1 VAREIGTPLVQREPL
16 PLEPVRVIG
25 VPVGAVPR
33 AVAVLGAVRL
43 AALVSF
49 EPKNAAR
56 ESVSLGVR
64 SQHDCALPNRH
75 CELVGRVTARS
86 SHHDCVVYERV
97 GAERWQFAAPPRRPA
112 AWLDI

>member
-1 VAREIGTPLVQREPL
+1 MGGRPCRPRRRRASGPLRSLAETAALAKKLGAPLVQRGPL

-25 VPVGAVPR
+25 VPVGPVPR

-64 SQHDCALPNRH
+64 SQQDCALPNRH
-75 CELVGRVTARS
+75 CELVGRVTAR
-86 SHHDCVVYERV
+86 
-97 GAERWQFAAPPRRPA
+97 
-112 AWLDI
+112 